1 MPLFDTHLHL
11 DDEQFD
17 GQRDTIVQR
26 AVEAGV
32 QSMVTVGTT
41 AASSQKCLQ
50 LARQYEPLHAA
61 VGIQPN
67 YCTEAEEED
76 WDQVVLLASEPGV
89 VAIGET
95 GLDRFRDYA
104 PFELQQDYFDRH
116 LRLSQQSGLP
126 FIVHMRESG
135 QEILEMLREAH
146 KRGPLRGVM
155 HSFTGDLPLLQ
166 ECLELGMFISFAGMV
181 TYRKSEELR
190 SVAESVPDDR
200 LVIETDAPWLS
211 PHPCRGQRPNEPAL
225 LVHTAR
231 CLAEVRK
238 LEFADFSEL
247 VSSNAEQFFER
258 RPANH

>member
-32 QSMVTVGTT
+32 QAMVTVGTT

-50 LARQYEPLHAA
+50 LARRYEPVQAA

-67 YCTEAEEED
+67 YCAEAEQED
-76 WDQVVLLASEPGV
+76 WDQVVELADEPGV

-95 GLDRFRDYA
+95 GLDRFRDYT

-135 QEILEMLREAH
+135 QEILEMLREAG

-181 TYRKSEELR
+181 TYRKSDELR

-200 LVIETDAPWLS
+200 LLVETDAPWLS

-225 LVHTAR
+225 LVHTAS

-238 LEFADFSEL
+238 MEIAGFSEL
-247 VSSNAEQFFER
+247 VCRNAEQFFGR
-258 RPANH
+258 ATTDH

>member
-32 QSMVTVGTT
+32 QAMVTVGTT

-50 LARQYEPLHAA
+50 LARQYEPLQAA

-67 YCTEAEEED
+67 YCAEAEEED
-76 WDQVVLLASEPGV
+76 WDRVVLLASEPGV

-95 GLDRFRDYA
+95 GLDRFRDYT

-225 LVHTAR
+225 LVHTAS

-238 LEFADFSEL
+238 MELTGFSEL

>member
-32 QSMVTVGTT
+32 QAMVTVGTT
-41 AASSQKCLQ
+41 AASSQDCLQ
-50 LARQYEPLHAA
+50 LARQYEAVQAA

-67 YCTEAEEED
+67 YCAEAKAED
-76 WDQVVLLASEPGV
+76 WDRVVLLTDEPGV

-135 QEILEMLREAH
+135 QEILEMLREAD

-166 ECLELGMFISFAGMV
+166 ESLELGMFISFAGMV
-181 TYRKSEELR
+181 TYRKSDELR
-190 SVAESVPDDR
+190 SVAESVPDGR
-200 LVIETDAPWLS
+200 LLVETDAPWLS

-225 LVHTAR
+225 LVHTAS

-238 LEFADFSEL
+238 MDIAGFSDL
-247 VSSNAEQFFER
+247 VSGNAEHFFDR
-258 RPANH
+258 ATANH

>member
-32 QSMVTVGTT
+32 QAMVTVGTT

-50 LARQYEPLHAA
+50 LARQYEPLQAA

-67 YCTEAEEED
+67 YCAEAVEED
-76 WDQVVLLASEPGV
+76 WDRVVLLTDEPGV
-89 VAIGET
+89 VGIGET

-225 LVHTAR
+225 LVHTAS

-238 LEFADFSEL
+238 MELTGFSEL

>member
-32 QSMVTVGTT
+32 QAMVTVGTT
-41 AASSQKCLQ
+41 AASSQKCLE
-50 LARQYEPLHAA
+50 LARQYEPLQAA

-67 YCTEAEEED
+67 YCAEAGEED
-76 WDQVVLLASEPGV
+76 WDRVVLLASEPGV

-95 GLDRFRDYA
+95 GLDRFRDYT

-126 FIVHMRESG
+126 FIVHMRDSG

-225 LVHTAR
+225 LVHTAS
-231 CLAEVRK
+231 CLAEVRNM
-238 LEFADFSEL
+238 EIAGFSEL
-247 VSSNAEQFFER
+247 VSCNAEQFFER